1 MRNRILLILLVAFL
15 ALFAVLGC
23 SLAGLG
29 GSRAPTPTPTFTKTP
44 KPTFTP
50 TPVYTPT
57 PIPTNTPVFTP
68 TPVPTDTPAVPPTP
82 TDTPM
87 PTPTPTPQA
96 IVSIDDLNYRA
107 GPGIAYASLG
117 RLPRGYQLEVRKRL
131 ADNSWLR
138 VCCLNDQE
146 GWVASQYVDLS
157 VDINLIPVD
166 DTVPPTP
173 TPRPRP
179 PTNTPAPATPPPP
192 TNTPAPQFPYSY
204 VQGSMAAAP
213 NCGTVYFRGKIVDA
227 SGNPI
232 NGVTVELEFFGHRV
246 YRVSGVGESGGEWGF
261 APLAMEQYKTRI
273 PFHIRVVESESNP
286 QPLSD
291 VVTIDFS
298 DCAQAGQFT
307 NIVFRKN

>member
-1 MRNRILLILLVAFL
+1 MRNRTLLILLVAFL

-44 KPTFTP
+44 KPTFSP
-50 TPVYTPT
+50 TPVYTATPT
-57 PIPTNTPVFTP
+57 STNTPMFTP

-96 IVSIDDLNYRA
+96 IVNIADLNYRA
-107 GPGIAYASLG
+107 GPGVAYASLG

-157 VDINLIPVD
+157 MDINLIPVD
-166 DTVPPTP
+166 ETVPPTP

-179 PTNTPAPATPPPP
+179 PTNTPAPPPPP
-192 TNTPAPQFPYSY
+192 TNTPAPAFFYRAV
-204 VQGSMAAAP
+204 VQACRP
-213 NCGTVYFRGKIVDA
+213 NAGITYIQGTVYHGSTPQKGITVRFSWQPDGAPVADYVTGTDPNRSVYTFILDPDKPRAGDWYVWVIDA
-227 SGNPI
+227 SGN
-232 NGVTVELEFFGHRV
+232 
-246 YRVSGVGESGGEWGF
+246 
-261 APLAMEQYKTRI
+261 RI
-273 PFHIRVVESESNP
+273 SEMAHVRTTASSTEAGAC
-286 QPLSD
+286 QE
-291 VVTIDFS
+291 VIIDF
-298 DCAQAGQFT
+298 
-307 NIVFRKN
+307 VH